1 MIVNLSDGACR
12 ACGGQLEII
21 DFDDASMS
29 VVCCECADSYDVEPD
44 AFGDGCMSYYFPLLA
59 SRVLADEPE

>member
-1 MIVNLSDGACR
+1 VIVNLSDGVCR
-12 ACGGQLEII
+12 TCGGQLEII
-21 DFDDASMS
+21 DFDDASMA
-29 VVCCECADSYDVEPD
+29 VVCCECADCYDVEPD